1 MKTATR
7 LRKLLSAEEILV
19 APSAYDALSAKIVE
33 SAGFKAIGTTGYGMS
48 ASLLGKPDVG
58 LLTMS
63 EIVVQC
69 KNIAAAVNVPVM
81 ADADTGYGNPIN
93 VIRTVKEFEKAGIAG
108 IYIED
113 QVWPK
118 KCGYMKGRDIVEIE
132 EATAKIRAAV
142 EARDDPDFLII
153 ARTDADFISPDEVIK
168 RGNAY
173 ADAGADLIKPQPH
186 SKDEL
191 KLYCQ
196 QIKKPLHIGTGN
208 LGSFSLSVKELEEL
222 GNIKIVTFPLA
233 ALLAATKAMMDLMRE
248 IKETGRIDD
257 FADRLLTFDEFTE
270 FIGLPEVY
278 SLEERYKNVRYE

>member
-1 MKTATR
+1 MKMARR
-7 LRKLLSAEEILV
+7 LRKLLETEEILV
-19 APSAYDALSAKIVE
+19 APSAYDALSAKIIE
-33 SAGFKAIGTTGYGMS
+33 RTGFKAIGTTGYGMS

-63 EIVVQC
+63 EIVAQC
-69 KNIAAAVNVPVM
+69 KNIADAVNVPVM
-81 ADADTGYGNPIN
+81 ADADTGYGNAIN

-118 KCGYMKGRDIVEIE
+118 KCGYMKGKEVIE
-132 EATAKIRAAV
+132 LQEATAKIQAAV
-142 EARDDPDFLII
+142 EARDDPEFLII
-153 ARTDADFISPDEVIK
+153 ARTDADIISREEVVK

-191 KLYCQ
+191 EFYAQ
-196 QIKKPLHIGTGN
+196 QIKKPLHIGTGR

-222 GNIKIVTFPLA
+222 GNIKIVTFPLP
-233 ALLAATKAMMDLMRE
+233 ALFAATKAMMDLMTV
-248 IKETGRIDD
+248 IKKTGRIDD
-257 FADRLLTFDEFTE
+257 FADRLLSFEEFVE
-270 FIGLPEVY
+270 FIGLPEIY
-278 SLEERYKNVRYE
+278 SLEERYKGARYR